1 MKGRSP
7 VSSYRLTRSRT
18 NDTTSST
25 SSRSPDPIKTS
36 YDGLRQ
42 PEARQL
48 LREQLSDTF
57 QDSPMKASVPL
68 KERFTRRSSTL
79 DIATSLS
86 AKSSSSTVNSVGPH
100 RASAASEDSQGIDLE
115 RAIQLLQELKKTA
128 SPDELVALHR
138 ALLPTKEIEVV
149 KSPRA
154 SSFDERPASAALPAY
169 QRRANLPPGLAT
181 RGGVAEDVLRKQEDS
196 STQKKRSASGRQT
209 HWLQH
214 SVSAHGT
221 TDTPTTHAPSEPIS
235 SIAALD
241 LADDTTN
248 PVGARATTP
257 LESPWSHTGNYR
269 SGTLH
274 ITNGAASPEPSLRSV
289 YGAMRTETA
298 EPKQKDGYFASSGG
312 RASIDLIEA
321 RSSMDVLPRRM
332 SAESLPIRDR
342 ILSSSKAQQQRK
354 DRANRL
360 SGMSTSS
367 KESLASQPIAP
378 LHIGTKLSR
387 QSLDRDNVSPVSEAA
402 TPRFQ
407 QRWSHRASQI
417 SAEYT
422 SECELTAS
430 PYEEKNAVLNFATRL
445 STVFDSDGDDEE
457 DGTPAAAL
465 SRLTGDPEVLADH
478 AANVAMSMNA
488 IEGEPSTTR
497 FARTHR
503 PPPQKSDSGYASD
516 HALGSMTR
524 IPSREPRRASHEAG
538 ATGKTPFLTA
548 PRLHELQ
555 ESDEQT
561 DMADVKSL
569 YTLEE
574 ILNAA
579 QAPPDVSTSPQTAK
593 SKKSLSL
600 LRLHTLKAD
609 KRSSLPALAS
619 TVAPGSSDSVPTI
632 ASAQGSATDA
642 DKAQQ
647 TLKQQRKLQ
656 KAMPA
661 SLKKQRKEE
670 MRRLKSAQT
679 THEVPAVPDDV
690 VGRHAQRLSLEPFG
704 AMSLDPFTTPVDQV
718 TTLPELEHART
729 EPDPT
734 QAPEVYEPSAVQSAA
749 PNAAKS
755 IEPVPRNR
763 SKSLGRGR
771 RKSIDGNESSP
782 EANRSW
788 VSKLRSKS
796 ASRSRAQTPKR
807 SSLDVLVHKTRPST
821 GGSDPISPGD
831 ENVPA
836 WTDFSSVAQ
845 SLGSGSY
852 DIATNQ
858 TIRATAPAAGA
869 TLHQLQSPYLIS
881 TGLNK
886 ARATKGMDSQ
896 AASELA
902 RMKSRDFMDK
912 EDQQPARDRPRIAF
926 PKRGK
931 SSNKNGP
938 YRPNVSV
945 EDRFPSW
952 QGKASLREASPQR
965 PQLAHRPHSMYA
977 ESIPPMPELPADAA
991 VKAIKA
997 DVMVAKK
1004 LKDSAGSSPAASA
1017 RNSQDAQQHSEQ
1029 AVMTKV
1035 TTTTWHANTTHGN
1048 TAMETQHIT
1057 EQIASKPAAVLHVQV
1072 RELAGSGSEQSSMV
1086 ETQEEEQPG
1095 SPSHESQHPGWPSW
1109 EQQAKAWRQRR
1120 ESLGAALG
1128 RPVDEA
1134 SVITADSPPVS
1145 RKVSA
1150 ATLLQPEPAISPSIV
1165 VSRYITPLGSENAAR
1180 ANMRPRLTD
1189 SAVQRANVYRDLIVE
1204 DNKENRPAQ
1213 QDVPR
1218 TDSAVTTRS
1227 TTSTFV
1233 TVKSWDP
1240 RPGKPDV
1247 PLINSAFSTDSH
1259 GTVTTTSSS
1268 TLSRNQ
1274 GRTASGNYIPYSPVH
1289 ASVAQ
1294 RSRDL
1299 SLARLNGEG
1308 GANGNSTL
1316 PTNPRKGTGG
1326 VYPSHNNTTNYSN
1339 NNSTNKLA
1347 NTSTDS
1353 LGDRYSGG
1361 LQYGWDRAAG
1371 FSGSA
1376 GTRHSGG
1383 VGEIRRKSVRM
1394 SESFG
1399 LDLSDVPVFLQRLG

>member
-57 QDSPMKASVPL
+57 QDSSMKASVPL

-100 RASAASEDSQGIDLE
+100 RASAVSEDNQGIDLE

-138 ALLPTKEIEVV
+138 ALLPTKEVEVV
-149 KSPRA
+149 KSPRT
-154 SSFDERPASAALPAY
+154 SSFDERPTSTALPAY

-181 RGGVAEDVLRKQEDS
+181 RGGVAEDVLRKQGES
-196 STQKKRSASGRQT
+196 STQKKTSAGGRQT
-209 HWLQH
+209 QWLQH
-214 SVSAHGT
+214 SVSTHGT
-221 TDTPTTHAPSEPIS
+221 TDTPTTHAPAKSIS
-235 SIAALD
+235 SLAALD
-241 LADDTTN
+241 LADDNAN

-289 YGAMRTETA
+289 YGAMRTEPA

-321 RSSMDVLPRRM
+321 RASMDVLPRRM

-367 KESLASQPIAP
+367 KESLVSQPIAP

-387 QSLDRDNVSPVSEAA
+387 QSLDRDNVSPVSEVA

-417 SAEYT
+417 SAEYM

-478 AANVAMSMNA
+478 AANVAMSMSA
-488 IEGEPSTTR
+488 IDGEPSTTR
-497 FARTHR
+497 FARIHR

-538 ATGKTPFLTA
+538 ATAKTPFLTA

-555 ESDEQT
+555 ESDEQA

-574 ILNAA
+574 ILSAA
-579 QAPPDVSTSPQTAK
+579 QAPSDVPTSPQTAK

-619 TVAPGSSDSVPTI
+619 TVASGSSDSVPTI

-670 MRRLKSAQT
+670 MRRMKSAQT
-679 THEVPAVPDDV
+679 THEVPAVPDEI

-704 AMSLDPFTTPVDQV
+704 AMSLDPFSTPDDQV
-718 TTLPELEHART
+718 PTLSALEPVRT
-729 EPDPT
+729 GPDPA
-734 QAPEVYEPSAVQSAA
+734 QAPEVCEQDPVQSIA
-749 PNAAKS
+749 PAPA
-755 IEPVPRNR
+755 ETTEQAPPRNR

-807 SSLDVLVHKTRPST
+807 SSFDVIVHKTRPST
-821 GGSDPISPGD
+821 GGSDPVSPGD
-831 ENVPA
+831 ENMPA

-858 TIRATAPAAGA
+858 INRASAPAAGA

-886 ARATKGMDSQ
+886 ARATKGMNSQ

-902 RMKSRDFMDK
+902 RMKSRDFAEK
-912 EDQQPARDRPRIAF
+912 EDQQPPRDRPRIAF

-931 SSNKNGP
+931 SSNKDGP
-938 YRPNVSV
+938 YRSNVSV

-1017 RNSQDAQQHSEQ
+1017 RNSQDAQQQGEKG
-1029 AVMTKV
+1029 VMTKV

-1048 TAMETQHIT
+1048 TAMETQHVT

-1086 ETQEEEQPG
+1086 EPQEEEQPG

-1128 RPVDEA
+1128 RPIDEA

-1150 ATLLQPEPAISPSIV
+1150 ATLLQPEPATSPSIV

-1240 RPGKPDV
+1240 RPGKADV
-1247 PLINSAFSTDSH
+1247 PRINSAFSTDSR

-1268 TLSRNQ
+1268 TVSRNQ

-1308 GANGNSTL
+1308 GGANGSSAPPANT
-1316 PTNPRKGTGG
+1316 RKGAGG
-1326 VYPSHNNTTNYSN
+1326 VYGSSNPNNNSSNNKIN
-1339 NNSTNKLA
+1339 NNST
-1347 NTSTDS
+1347 DS
-1353 LGDRYSGG
+1353 LPDRYSGG
-1361 LQYGWDRAAG
+1361 LQYGWDRTAG

>member
-1 MKGRSP
+1 M
-7 VSSYRLTRSRT
+7 
-18 NDTTSST
+18 
-25 SSRSPDPIKTS
+25 
-36 YDGLRQ
+36 
-42 PEARQL
+42 
-48 LREQLSDTF
+48 
-57 QDSPMKASVPL
+57 
-68 KERFTRRSSTL
+68 
-79 DIATSLS
+79 
-86 AKSSSSTVNSVGPH
+86 
-100 RASAASEDSQGIDLE
+100 
-115 RAIQLLQELKKTA
+115 
-128 SPDELVALHR
+128 
-138 ALLPTKEIEVV
+138 
-149 KSPRA
+149 
-154 SSFDERPASAALPAY
+154 
-169 QRRANLPPGLAT
+169 
-181 RGGVAEDVLRKQEDS
+181 
-196 STQKKRSASGRQT
+196 
-209 HWLQH
+209 
-214 SVSAHGT
+214 
-221 TDTPTTHAPSEPIS
+221 
-235 SIAALD
+235 
-241 LADDTTN
+241 
-248 PVGARATTP
+248 
-257 LESPWSHTGNYR
+257 
-269 SGTLH
+269 
-274 ITNGAASPEPSLRSV
+274 
-289 YGAMRTETA
+289 
-298 EPKQKDGYFASSGG
+298 
-312 RASIDLIEA
+312 
-321 RSSMDVLPRRM
+321 
-332 SAESLPIRDR
+332 
-342 ILSSSKAQQQRK
+342 
-354 DRANRL
+354 
-360 SGMSTSS
+360 
-367 KESLASQPIAP
+367 
-378 LHIGTKLSR
+378 
-387 QSLDRDNVSPVSEAA
+387 
-402 TPRFQ
+402 
-407 QRWSHRASQI
+407 
-417 SAEYT
+417 

-478 AANVAMSMNA
+478 AANVALSMNA

-497 FARTHR
+497 FARIHR

-538 ATGKTPFLTA
+538 ATGKTPFLAA

-574 ILNAA
+574 ILKAA
-579 QAPPDVSTSPQTAK
+579 QAPSDVPTSPQTAK

-609 KRSSLPALAS
+609 KRSSMPALAS
-619 TVAPGSSDSVPTI
+619 TVASGSSDSVPTI

-670 MRRLKSAQT
+670 MRRIKSAQM
-679 THEVPAVPDDV
+679 THEVPAVPDEV

-718 TTLPELEHART
+718 PALPELEHART

-734 QAPEVYEPSAVQSAA
+734 LAPEVFLPITVPSAA
-749 PNAAKS
+749 PGPA
-755 IEPVPRNR
+755 ETVEQVPRNR

-782 EANRSW
+782 ETNRSW

-796 ASRSRAQTPKR
+796 ASRTRAQTPKR
-807 SSLDVLVHKTRPST
+807 SSLDVLVRKSRPST
-821 GGSDPISPGD
+821 GDSEAVSPGD

-858 TIRATAPAAGA
+858 TMRASAPAAGA
-869 TLHQLQSPYLIS
+869 TLHQLQSPYMIS

-886 ARATKGMDSQ
+886 ARATKGMNSQ

-902 RMKSRDFMDK
+902 RMKSRDFAEKEDK
-912 EDQQPARDRPRIAF
+912 EPSRDRPRIAF

-952 QGKASLREASPQR
+952 QGKTSLRDASPQR

-977 ESIPPMPELPADAA
+977 ESIPPADAA

-1017 RNSQDAQQHSEQ
+1017 RNSQDAQQQ
-1029 AVMTKV
+1029 AEKGVMTKV

-1086 ETQEEEQPG
+1086 EAHDEEQSQ

-1128 RPVDEA
+1128 RPIDEA

-1150 ATLLQPEPAISPSIV
+1150 ATLLQPEPAVSPSIV
-1165 VSRYITPLGSENAAR
+1165 VSRYITPLGAENAAR

-1247 PLINSAFSTDSH
+1247 PRINSAFSTDSR

-1268 TLSRNQ
+1268 TVSRNQ

-1294 RSRDL
+1294 RSRDQ

-1308 GANGNSTL
+1308 GANGTSTL
-1316 PTNPRKGTGG
+1316 PANTRKGAGG
-1326 VYPSHNNTTNYSN
+1326 VYPSSNTNNNTANKN
-1339 NNSTNKLA
+1339 LNS
-1347 NTSTDS
+1347 STDS

-1361 LQYGWDRAAG
+1361 LQYGWDRTAG

-1383 VGEIRRKSVRM
+1383 NEIRRKSVRM

-1399 LDLSDVPVFLQRLG
+1399 LDLSDVPVFLQRMG

>member
-25 SSRSPDPIKTS
+25 SSRSPDPTKTS

-48 LREQLSDTF
+48 LREQLSDAF
-57 QDSPMKASVPL
+57 QDGPMKASVPL

-100 RASAASEDSQGIDLE
+100 RASAVSEDSQGIDLE

-138 ALLPTKEIEVV
+138 ALLPTKEVEVV

-154 SSFDERPASAALPAY
+154 FSFDERPTSTALTAY

-181 RGGVAEDVLRKQEDS
+181 RGGVAEDLLRKQGES
-196 STQKKRSASGRQT
+196 STPKKPSAGGRQT
-209 HWLQH
+209 QWLQH
-214 SVSAHGT
+214 SVSTHGT
-221 TDTPTTHAPSEPIS
+221 TDTPTTHAPAKSIS

-241 LADDTTN
+241 LADDNAN
-248 PVGARATTP
+248 PIGAHASTP

-321 RSSMDVLPRRM
+321 RASMDVLPRRM

-367 KESLASQPIAP
+367 KESLVSQPIAP

-387 QSLDRDNVSPVSEAA
+387 PVSPVSEVA

-417 SAEYT
+417 SAEYM

-478 AANVAMSMNA
+478 AANVALSMNA

-497 FARTHR
+497 FARIHR

-538 ATGKTPFLTA
+538 ATGKTPFLAA

-574 ILNAA
+574 ILKAA
-579 QAPPDVSTSPQTAK
+579 QAPSDVPTSPQTAK

-609 KRSSLPALAS
+609 KRSSMPALAS
-619 TVAPGSSDSVPTI
+619 TVASGSSDSVPTI

-647 TLKQQRKLQ
+647 TLKQQSKLQ

-670 MRRLKSAQT
+670 MRRIKSAQM
-679 THEVPAVPDDV
+679 THEVPAVPDEV

-718 TTLPELEHART
+718 PALPELEHART

-734 QAPEVYEPSAVQSAA
+734 LAPEVFLPITVPSAA
-749 PNAAKS
+749 PGPA
-755 IEPVPRNR
+755 ETVEQVPRNR

-782 EANRSW
+782 ETNRSW

-796 ASRSRAQTPKR
+796 ASRTRAQTPKR
-807 SSLDVLVHKTRPST
+807 SSLDVLVRKSRPST
-821 GGSDPISPGD
+821 GDSEAVSPGD

-858 TIRATAPAAGA
+858 TMRASAPAAGA
-869 TLHQLQSPYLIS
+869 TLHQLQSPYMIS

-886 ARATKGMDSQ
+886 ARATKGMNSQ

-902 RMKSRDFMDK
+902 RLKSRDFAEKEDK
-912 EDQQPARDRPRIAF
+912 EPSRDRPRIAF

-938 YRPNVSV
+938 YCPNVSV

-952 QGKASLREASPQR
+952 QGKTSLRDASPQR

-1017 RNSQDAQQHSEQ
+1017 RNSQDAQQQ
-1029 AVMTKV
+1029 AEKGVMTKV

-1086 ETQEEEQPG
+1086 EAHEEEQSQ

-1128 RPVDEA
+1128 RPIDEA

-1150 ATLLQPEPAISPSIV
+1150 ATLLQPEPAVSPSIV
-1165 VSRYITPLGSENAAR
+1165 VSRYITPLGAENAAR

-1247 PLINSAFSTDSH
+1247 PRINSAFSTDSR

-1268 TLSRNQ
+1268 TVSRNQ
-1274 GRTASGNYIPYSPVH
+1274 GRTASGNYIPYSPVP

-1294 RSRDL
+1294 RSRDQ

-1308 GANGNSTL
+1308 GANGTSTL
-1316 PTNPRKGTGG
+1316 PANTRKGAGG
-1326 VYPSHNNTTNYSN
+1326 VYPSSNTNNNTANKN
-1339 NNSTNKLA
+1339 LNS
-1347 NTSTDS
+1347 STDS

-1361 LQYGWDRAAG
+1361 LQYGWDRTAG

-1383 VGEIRRKSVRM
+1383 NEIRRKSVRM

-1399 LDLSDVPVFLQRLG
+1399 LDLSDVPVFLQRMG